1 VRIFYI
7 LKSWDLPHR
16 EWEYQLLEA
25 FMVYIRPD
33 RSIIFSHQSPY

>member
-7 LKSWDLPHR
+7 LKTWDLPRR

-25 FMVYIRPD
+25 FMV
-33 RSIIFSHQSPY
+33 